1 MASNSRLAIAVH
13 TAGIL
18 AMNERAPV
26 TSEMIASSVGTN
38 PVVIRRIVGSLV
50 KGGIVDVRKGT
61 GGGSLL
67 TRAPKDITIGDIYE
81 ALDEDDLFQVPELG
95 AEHSCPVGRA
105 VRPIL
110 KDLFSGAEDAL
121 VAYLRTVSLQDLIVI
136 LGEKLPVVHEHLI
149 CNGKR

>member
-18 AMNERAPV
+18 ALNERAPV
-26 TSEMIASSVGTN
+26 TSEIIAFSVGTN

-67 TRAPKDITIGDIYE
+67 TRAPRDITIGDIYE
-81 ALDEDDLFQVPELG
+81 ALDEDDLFQVPELK

-121 VAYLRTVSLQDLIVI
+121 LGYLRRVSLEDLIGL
-136 LGEKLPVVHEHLI
+136 LGDALPALDGDLI
-149 CNGKR
+149 CNGNS